1 MIKVT
6 LNSAKEVSTL
16 YHFTKTAEQFY
27 SICDQLEI
35 RAGITEEKGPGH
47 TKSKFISFTRD
58 LKLFNTTRPRY
69 KCGFVL
75 NGEQM
80 SEYFRIEPISYA
92 GYSMTNKGSSI
103 RLSILTA
110 YDDNTYTMYIR
121 NIGTI
126 SISRD
131 LFTKLANVLDNL
143 SEEMKTKK
151 KLEISIGKRRI
162 KGKMIIKKYVLNSP
176 NGLVLNTT
184 TIPELNEFVNDIAAT
199 DKLYEGEERIWESV
213 VYIESALQGVVIDK
227 QLSERELLIVR
238 DSLQLLYDQGYRLK
252 PDEHSELGFADSA
265 AFRIIRV

>member
-1 MIKVT
+1 M
-6 LNSAKEVSTL
+6 
-16 YHFTKTAEQFY
+16 
-27 SICDQLEI
+27 
-35 RAGITEEKGPGH
+35 
-47 TKSKFISFTRD
+47 
-58 LKLFNTTRPRY
+58 
-69 KCGFVL
+69 
-75 NGEQM
+75 
-80 SEYFRIEPISYA
+80 
-92 GYSMTNKGSSI
+92 
-103 RLSILTA
+103 
-110 YDDNTYTMYIR
+110 
-121 NIGTI
+121 
-126 SISRD
+126 
-131 LFTKLANVLDNL
+131 LDNL